1 MRILVCNDD
10 GIKSPGLHALADA
23 ARSLA
28 HDVWVIAPERKWSA
42 ASHQLTF
49 GRNLTLSKKS
59 DRVYACSGAPADCV
73 VAAMTVL
80 LAEGPKPDLV
90 LSGINDKRNVA
101 EDIAYSGTLSIA
113 REATFWG
120 IPAIGISRQGRWIEN
135 AGELAVLRRL
145 LVAVWE
151 RRADWAVEG
160 HWLSINL
167 PASVP
172 APLTQALMG
181 RDKIGSTSDILDPR
195 PERIVYRLRRGHPGT
210 AIPGDENTHLKAG
223 AITVVRQRWVADA
236 PMPDDLI
243 SDWNSAIAK

>member
-1 MRILVCNDD
+1 MRRDVLDLREFYA
-10 GIKSPGLHALADA
+10 GLLDCL
-23 ARSLA
+23 RR
-28 HDVWVIAPERKWSA
+28 PE
-42 ASHQLTF
+42 L
-49 GRNLTLSKKS
+49 
-59 DRVYACSGAPADCV
+59 
-73 VAAMTVL
+73 
-80 LAEGPKPDLV
+80 
-90 LSGINDKRNVA
+90 
-101 EDIAYSGTLSIA
+101 
-113 REATFWG
+113 
-120 IPAIGISRQGRWIEN
+120 RQGRWRLLDCRAAWDEN
-135 AGELAVLRRL
+135 RTWKNFLAFAWEGPNGRRL

-210 AIPGDENTHLKAG
+210 TIPGDENSHLKAG
-223 AITVVRQRWVADA
+223 AITVVRQRWLADA